1 MSWQLPSLACNL
13 TCSQKRSAA
22 IKRNQIICCSCV
34 RTEHQ
39 RGFYKTPPFLASAP
53 SDSYTCTMPDS
64 CLLKSTGLLHRKIAN
79 FLGLTS
85 KTTSGGAKKMW
96 LILILLYFLQSMT
109 RSQRSKVDIVI
120 YWNILLIPVVFETG
134 WKSSPFSHQRVQHTA
149 PILHCSLNYW
159 GSQELLSLLLPPL
172 LAALAVVPGKCWGA
186 GCSFKVDKSRTSR
199 SPPTLCMPGSDP
211 RAHLFFRLSC
221 SFFLAGAMRRPTS
234 RNKEASKILL
244 RPPACPHSPAHH
256 HSHPSTREPSLDHA
270 LNWVQQGC
278 ESQFLFTTRC

>member
-22 IKRNQIICCSCV
+22 IKRNRIICCSCV

-85 KTTSGGAKKMW
+85 KTTSGGAKKMC

-109 RSQRSKVDIVI
+109 RSQRSKVTWYCYILKYIVDPCHF
-120 YWNILLIPVVFETG
+120 WNQLEKLAIFSPACEAHCTYLALQSQLLGESRTAQSPSSSSSCCSCCCSWEVLRCRMLFQGRQVTNLQVTTHPVHAGFRPQGPPVL
-134 WKSSPFSHQRVQHTA
+134 P
-149 PILHCSLNYW
+149 P
-159 GSQELLSLLLPPL
+159 ELQLLPGRGDE
-172 LAALAVVPGKCWGA
+172 ANKQKQR
-186 GCSFKVDKSRTSR
+186 SF
-199 SPPTLCMPGSDP
+199 
-211 RAHLFFRLSC
+211 
-221 SFFLAGAMRRPTS
+221 
-234 RNKEASKILL
+234 
-244 RPPACPHSPAHH
+244 
-256 HSHPSTREPSLDHA
+256 
-270 LNWVQQGC
+270 
-278 ESQFLFTTRC
+278 